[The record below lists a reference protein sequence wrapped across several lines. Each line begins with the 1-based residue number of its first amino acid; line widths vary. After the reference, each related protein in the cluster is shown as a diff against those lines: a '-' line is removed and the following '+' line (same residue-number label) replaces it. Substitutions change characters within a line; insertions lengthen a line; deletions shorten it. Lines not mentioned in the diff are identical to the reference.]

1 MNANEIDRALR
12 EDRTVTPSPDFA
24 ARVTIAVRHQAGEHE
39 GLAFPWRR
47 LLPGLVACTAVAV
60 AAVILGGAPE
70 IPAAVTRVMQDAAVV
85 HAATWIPMSLLG
97 SWMLVWTSLRLAG
110 HRR

>member
-12 EDRTVTPSPDFA
+12 EDRAITPSPDFA
-24 ARVTIAVRHQAGEHE
+24 ARVMVAVRRQAVEHE

-47 LLPGLVACTAVAV
+47 LLPGLAACTAIAV
-60 AAVILGGAPE
+60 AGMIWGAPPA
-70 IPAAVTRVMQDAAVV
+70 IPEAVTRVMENAAVV
-85 HAATWIPMSLLG
+85 HAATWVPMSLLG